1 MIILLIALLMTAD
14 QVSKYLVAAN
24 LSAKNIEIIHNFFYI
39 TYAQNTG
46 MAWSLLSGQQAF
58 FCLAAAVAIG
68 VMTWY
73 LIYKDPNKITRIALA
88 LMISGAAGNLIDR
101 LLLGYVRDFLHFYIL
116 SYDFPIFNVADSCLT
131 IGVILLILA
140 SLIEEKKHDKTRV
153 EN

>member
-24 LSAKNIEIIHNFFYI
+24 LSAKNIEIIRNFFYI

-101 LLLGYVRDFLHFYIL
+101 LLLGYVRDFLHFYIF